1 MADSSFWRD
10 LADQFRALPLECKM
24 LRADRYPVNDITD
37 ELSDWHLSGT
47 ATATALV
54 DALARRAASEIP
66 NPPTFDLLQAWLE
79 VLIKRGG
86 VRFHSQT
93 ISTGNNPDGTARP
106 KRTIGSLYQLPE
118 HSANYCKMLESEALQ
133 TEAEEKRRND
143 PKNWSRFRAEYEVFK
158 KLRDMRTGPH
168 EQVPEAFVRD
178 AISRRLGI
186 KPEEVTWEQIRHEV
200 AALLPYYPAITLLP
214 TPGSTLESLGNLP
227 QMQKRR
233 KRKRKSHLTRK
244 ETVAK
249 QIQRLRT
256 ESNLTV
262 DQLAEK
268 VGLDVRNVTRHISGK
283 TKPRLSNLAAYERVF
298 SEALGR
304 KVTIKKMP

>member
-10 LADQFRALPLECKM
+10 LADQFRALPVECKM
-24 LRADRYPVNDITD
+24 LRADRHPVDDITN
-37 ELSDWHLSGT
+37 ELSHWQLTGT
-47 ATATALV
+47 ATAKALV
-54 DALARRAASEIP
+54 DALARRCASEIA
-66 NPPTFDLLQAWLE
+66 NPPAPDLLEAWLE
-79 VLIKRGG
+79 VLIKRGD
-86 VRFHSQT
+86 VPFHSQI

-106 KRTIGSLYQLPE
+106 KRTIGTLYELPE

-133 TEAEEKRRND
+133 AEAEEKRRND
-143 PKNWSRFRAEYEVFK
+143 PKNWTPFRAEYEVFK
-158 KLRDMRTGPH
+158 RLRDMRSGPH

-178 AISRRLGI
+178 AISRRLRI
-186 KPEEVTWEQIRHEV
+186 RPEEVTWEQIRHEV
-200 AALLPYYPAITLLP
+200 AALLPYYPAISLLP
-214 TPGSTLESLGNLP
+214 TSKPNSRHNLR
-227 QMQKRR
+227 QKKRRR
-233 KRKRKSHLTRK
+233 KRKPHLARE
-244 ETVAK
+244 ETVGA

-283 TKPRLSNLAAYERVF
+283 TRPRLSNLAAYERVF
-298 SEALGR
+298 SEVLGR